1 MNGLPE
7 APLYCCVYLLALL
20 CATVQAAPPK
30 DVMLVL
36 DNSGSMS
43 KNDPQFLAQEAIT
56 EFINN
61 LDANVRV
68 GVLIFDQG
76 VKQAVPLML
85 ADEAGKPTLVE
96 SLQNINYTGQL
107 TDSPAAVER
116 AIYELKTNRREGA
129 AQYIVFMTDGIVD
142 TGKPE
147 TDVEKTKWLREELAV
162 DAADNN
168 IKVFAIAF
176 TEHADF
182 FLIQTLAKKTGGEYF
197 RSLMPGDLGTVFAA
211 VNEMLNVTPTVS
223 IATTAPSVVV
233 TPLPDEKLVAEPLAD
248 ETSPQDPF
256 LALTPDDLL
265 VLTQIS
271 EQTGMPIE
279 ELAQELVGTNT
290 QTTGLGAESGSL
302 TSALNEALDEQDSIG
317 IASVVLV
324 AVVLLLLVVL
334 VVWFVMR
341 RRTVLPAAAVSSPR
355 VSEQTAIPEAFINDV
370 HGHTDNPATQLGRK
384 PTMVGRV
391 GGNDSEHLDY
401 FVVNKGTVGRRHAI
415 IKYKDF
421 SFWLVDHGSV
431 NGTFVNGGRISG
443 EQQLTHGDKIRF
455 HRYGFEFSQQE
466 IDDGSHS
473 AFADPNAAE
482 ATIIASA
489 ATLAATASRELAP
502 SVEVA
507 DGDELFD
514 LEPQMADLAPPR
526 AEAEAFAGSDIFH
539 NTDESALPAETE
551 NSSADEQDGDD
562 LLMDEGEIAVFKTSP
577 LQVTSSRLDD
587 FDEDAIGDEFNDD
600 DEERGLEINR
610 NVVGAEDL
618 ASVVLDGLPAQE
630 FEDSD
635 AEAFTFFEDIIVEP
649 TPDDE
654 NSSMP
659 EADEMFDIG
668 GGVEQSTGEAELDVP
683 NGLILEEFT
692 ETDPVDASATIPPG
706 DPKSVSEEEGDVT
719 LESFISTSEFEFE
732 LEDGEAT
739 LTNEEET
746 MLPDQVPDDAE
757 ANLMYEETVKLS
769 NHEQFNKQNDDESE
783 DPTVLR

>member
-1 MNGLPE
+1 MNGPSE

-36 DNSGSMS
+36 DNSGNMR
-43 KNDPQFLAQEAIT
+43 KNNPQFLAQGAIT

-61 LDANVRV
+61 FDANVRV

-107 TDSPAAVER
+107 TDSPAGVER

-147 TDVEKTKWLREELAV
+147 ADVEKTKWLREELAV

-168 IKVFAIAF
+168 IEVFAIAF

-182 FLIQTLAKKTGGEYF
+182 LLFQTLAKKTGGEYF
-197 RSLMPGDLGTVFAA
+197 RSLMRGDLATVFAA
-211 VNEMLNVTPTVS
+211 VNKMLNVTPPAS
-223 IATTAPSVVV
+223 IATTAPSVIV

-265 VLTQIS
+265 LLTRRA
-271 EQTGMPIE
+271 ERTGIPID
-279 ELAQELVGTNT
+279 ELAQELVGANT
-290 QTTGLGAESGSL
+290 QTTGLGTESGSL
-302 TSALNEALDEQDSIG
+302 ISASNEALNKQDSIG

-341 RRTVLPAAAVSSPR
+341 RRIVLPAAAVSSPH

-384 PTMVGRV
+384 PTMIGRI

-421 SFWLVDHGSV
+421 SFWLVDQGSV
-431 NGTFVNGGRISG
+431 NGTFVNGDRISG
-443 EQQLTHGDKIRF
+443 EQELTHGDKICF
-455 HRYGFEFSQQE
+455 HSYGFEFSQQE
-466 IDDGSHS
+466 MDDGSHS

-489 ATLAATASRELAP
+489 ATLAATTSRELAP
-502 SVEVA
+502 SVE

-514 LEPQMADLAPPR
+514 LEPQMADLAPPH
-526 AEAEAFAGSDIFH
+526 AEAEAFAGSDIFY
-539 NTDESALPAETE
+539 NTVESALPAETE
-551 NSSADEQDGDD
+551 NLAADKQGGDD
-562 LLMDEGEIAVFKTSP
+562 LLMDEGEIAVFETSP
-577 LQVTSSRLDD
+577 LQATSSRLDD

-600 DEERGLEINR
+600 DEERGLETKR

-618 ASVVLDGLPAQE
+618 ASLVLDGLPAEE
-630 FEDSD
+630 FED
-635 AEAFTFFEDIIVEP
+635 AYAKAFTFIEDITVES

-654 NSSMP
+654 SSSMP

-668 GGVEQSTGEAELDVP
+668 GGVELSTGEAELDVP
-683 NGLILEEFT
+683 NDLILEEFT
-692 ETDPVDASATIPPG
+692 ETDPLDASATIPSG
-706 DPKSVSEEEGDVT
+706 DLKLVSEEEGDVT
-719 LESFISTSEFEFE
+719 FESFTSTSEF
-732 LEDGEAT
+732 EDGEAT

-746 MLPDQVPDDAE
+746 MLPDQVPDDAD

-769 NHEQFNKQNDDESE
+769 NREQFNKQNDDESE
-783 DPTVLR
+783 DPAILR

>member
-1 MNGLPE
+1 
-7 APLYCCVYLLALL
+7 
-20 CATVQAAPPK
+20 
-30 DVMLVL
+30 
-36 DNSGSMS
+36 MS

-116 AIYELKTNRREGA
+116 AIYELRTNRREGA

-142 TGKPE
+142 TGKSE
-147 TDVEKTKWLREELAV
+147 ADVEKTKWLREELAV

-176 TEHADF
+176 TAHADF

-271 EQTGMPIE
+271 EQTGIPIE

-290 QTTGLGAESGSL
+290 QTTSLGAESGL
-302 TSALNEALDEQDSIG
+302 PTSALNEALDEQDSIG

-384 PTMVGRV
+384 PTMVGRI

-421 SFWLVDHGSV
+421 SFWLVDHGSM
-431 NGTFVNGGRISG
+431 NGTFVNGDRISG

-502 SVEVA
+502 SVEVT

-514 LEPQMADLAPPR
+514 LEPQMADLAPPH

-539 NTDESALPAETE
+539 NTDESTLPAETE
-551 NSSADEQDGDD
+551 NSAADDQDGDD
-562 LLMDEGEIAVFKTSP
+562 LVMDEGEIAVFETSP
-577 LQVTSSRLDD
+577 LQVTSTRLDD

-618 ASVVLDGLPAQE
+618 ASLVLDGLPAQE

-719 LESFISTSEFEFE
+719 LESFISTSEFE
-732 LEDGEAT
+732 DGEAT

-746 MLPDQVPDDAE
+746 MLPDLVPDDAE
-757 ANLMYEETVKLS
+757 ANLMYEETVKLA
-769 NHEQFNKQNDDESE
+769 NREQFNKQNDDGSE